1 MNYSPLLLFGCHNA
15 YELKLLGRYSYQKD
29 MTLLNNG
36 LILVEQKIYTQAQN
50 QMKSLKKKT

>member
-15 YELKLLGRYSYQKD
+15 YEVKLLGRYSCQKD